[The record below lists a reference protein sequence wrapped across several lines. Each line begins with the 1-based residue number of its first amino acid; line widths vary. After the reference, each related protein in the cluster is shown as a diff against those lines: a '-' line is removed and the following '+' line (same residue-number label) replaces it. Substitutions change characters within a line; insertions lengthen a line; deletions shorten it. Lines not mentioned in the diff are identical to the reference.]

1 MTRLPALLSVLAS
14 LLAAVLP
21 ARAADERLWPVGQRS
36 LPAAPLA
43 LEQTGEGAL
52 LRLADGSA
60 WAVGWED
67 GSPSLTATDPP
78 PRAREPG
85 MLPDG
90 GIALGTGVIRRAWF
104 AEPTEEYGHAILG
117 DGIEAKALAIE
128 TADGALLTLRA
139 PQGTVFEDLTPRL
152 WDLDADGEAEAW
164 VIRAGPRE
172 GARLEA
178 YAIHQGEFI
187 LRFATDPIGQG
198 YRWLNP
204 VGVADFTGDGQ
215 REVALVQTP
224 HIGGI
229 LTLYRPAGVYLE
241 RVMRVPGFSNHAIGS
256 RALGLSWIGDIDGD
270 GAADILLPGQ
280 SRRELAAFGMADG
293 GFRILGASERTGH
306 IETGFA
312 ALQPETGGRV
322 IVFADDTP
330 SLRWLRL
337 PE

>member
-1 MTRLPALLSVLAS
+1 MNRLLVLLS
-14 LLAAVLP
+14 LLMLWQP
-21 ARAADERLWPVGQRS
+21 AGAADERLWPVGQQG
-36 LPAAPLA
+36 LPAAPQA
-43 LEQTGEGAL
+43 LEQTAQGVRLA
-52 LRLADGSA
+52 LADGSV
-60 WAVGWED
+60 WAVAWGN
-67 GSPSLTATDPP
+67 GAPVLTATSPP
-78 PRAREPG
+78 PDEARPG
-85 MLPDG
+85 RLPDG
-90 GIALGTGVIRRAWF
+90 GIAYGTGQIRRAWF

-117 DGIEAKALAIE
+117 DGIEAKALTVE
-128 TADGALLTLRA
+128 TAGGSLLSFRAL
-139 PQGTVFEDLTPRL
+139 PGTVFEDLTPRL
-152 WDLDADGEAEAW
+152 WDLDGDGEAEAW

-172 GARLEA
+172 GGRLEA
-178 YAIHQGEFI
+178 YAIHQGELI
-187 LRFATDPIGQG
+187 LRFATDPIGIG

-229 LTLYRPAGVYLE
+229 LTLYRPAGAYLE

-270 GAADILLPGQ
+270 GVADILLPGQ
-280 SRRELAAFGMADG
+280 TRRELAAFSMARG

-306 IETGFA
+306 IETSFA

-322 IVFADDTP
+322 ILFADDTP